1 MTNHFCHI
9 MKLEMKKAEPEIV
22 VIRLQCGVVKT
33 LLHEAT
39 FGIVLK

>member
-1 MTNHFCHI
+1 
-9 MKLEMKKAEPEIV
+9 MKKAEPEIV

>member
-9 MKLEMKKAEPEIV
+9 MRREMKKAEPEIV
-22 VIRLQCGVVKT
+22 DIRLQCGVVKI
-33 LLHEAT
+33 LLHEAK